1 MPATQRLG
9 EEGQGFAYLMQELPR
24 ERLSISM
31 MALGSILGA
40 IELTKDYV
48 LERKAFGQPL
58 SQMQNTRFVL
68 ANAQIKAKAAQ
79 AFVDQCAAL
88 YQQHQLSVTQ
98 VAALKC
104 FITDVQ
110 CEVIDQLLQ
119 LFGGYGYMQEYP
131 ISRFLWMRGYKNLW
145 GTNEIMKE
153 IVARELLGK

>member
-40 IELTKDYV
+40 IEITKDYV

-79 AFVDQCAAL
+79 AFCRPMCSAVSTTPVKRHSSCRTEVL
-88 YQQHQLSVTQ
+88 YYR
-98 VAALKC
+98 C
-104 FITDVQ
+104 P
-110 CEVIDQLLQ
+110 
-119 LFGGYGYMQEYP
+119 M
-131 ISRFLWMRGYKNLW
+131 
-145 GTNEIMKE
+145 
-153 IVARELLGK
+153 

>member
-1 MPATQRLG
+1 MLATQRLG

-31 MALGSILGA
+31 MALGAILGA
-40 IELTKDYV
+40 IELSKDYV

-98 VAALKC
+98 V
-104 FITDVQ
+104 
-110 CEVIDQLLQ
+110 
-119 LFGGYGYMQEYP
+119 
-131 ISRFLWMRGYKNLW
+131 
-145 GTNEIMKE
+145 GTEMLYY
-153 IVARELLGK
+153 RCPM

>member
-40 IELTKDYV
+40 IEITKDYV

-104 FITDVQ
+104 FITDTQ

-119 LFGGYGYMQEYP
+119 LLVATATCRNTRFHVFCGCKGTKIYGEP
-131 ISRFLWMRGYKNLW
+131 
-145 GTNEIMKE
+145 MK
-153 IVARELLGK
+153 L

>member
-104 FITDVQ
+104 FITDTQ

-119 LFGGYGYMQEYP
+119 LLVATVTCRNIRFHAFCGCAGTKIYGEP
-131 ISRFLWMRGYKNLW
+131 
-145 GTNEIMKE
+145 MK
-153 IVARELLGK
+153 L

>member
-1 MPATQRLG
+1 MPTTQRLG

-31 MALGSILGA
+31 MALGAILGA

-68 ANAQIKAKAAQ
+68 ANAQIKAAQ

-98 VAALKC
+98 VATEMLYYRC
-104 FITDVQ
+104 S
-110 CEVIDQLLQ
+110 
-119 LFGGYGYMQEYP
+119 M
-131 ISRFLWMRGYKNLW
+131 
-145 GTNEIMKE
+145 
-153 IVARELLGK
+153 